1 MVSTDRSLEPSSEID
16 SHAPRSLRCFESF
29 PVGERIPIVTATG
42 ESVAKQRRVSA
53 RRLEEEEEKMKNN
66 NTRHRQNIVASKE
79 FNSSFTP
86 INPSVQTFERSCRH
100 PRVRHH
106 RRT

>member
-29 PVGERIPIVTATG
+29 PVGGWVHFDAARRVPR
-42 ESVAKQRRVSA
+42 KQRRVSA